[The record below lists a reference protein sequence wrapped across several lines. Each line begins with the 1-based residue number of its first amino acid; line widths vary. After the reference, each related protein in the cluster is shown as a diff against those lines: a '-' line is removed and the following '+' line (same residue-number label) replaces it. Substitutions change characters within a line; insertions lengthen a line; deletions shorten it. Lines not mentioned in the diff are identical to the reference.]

1 MPALSDRSFN
11 PKAWGKL
18 GLYAIGL
25 VILAILVWASS
36 IFFEK
41 FVENPRLLEKRFHDP
56 VGRVGMTSTR
66 IAHLGK
72 DAVPTLVGDMAS
84 NAPAE
89 RSKSLELLSG
99 IDDPRV
105 VPTLNGALKDRDI
118 GVRLTALAGLG
129 RTGKPEAA
137 AALWPLTQSDDD
149 LLRLRA
155 IVALGLCGGD
165 ADVAKLVAAALATNG
180 QERALFAWSAGRVQ
194 RRLQSL
200 KLNADKPEI
209 AGYVPPAPEYTSD
222 EQIHARQVDVDVL
235 TADIDAGKDIA
246 RNGVKLNELT
256 DVGFATWN
264 QGHQIAIQ
272 VLAVRG
278 PEKSLASA
286 GDALPMEP
294 VKPTAQKLQ
303 LDEKSPQ
310 PAP

>member
-25 VILAILVWASS
+25 ALVATLVWASS

-66 IAHLGK
+66 IAHLGA
-72 DAVPTLVGDMAS
+72 DAVPTLIGDMDRGSA
-84 NAPAE
+84 AE

-105 VPTLNGALKDRDI
+105 VPTLATALKDGDI

-129 RTGKPEAA
+129 RTGRPAA
-137 AALWPLTQSDDD
+137 AAAWWPLTQTDDD

-155 IVALGLCGGD
+155 IIALGLCGGE
-165 ADVAKLVAAALATNG
+165 ADVAKLVAAATAATG

-194 RRLQSL
+194 RRLASL
-200 KLNADKPEI
+200 KQNADKPEI
-209 AGYVPPAPEYTSD
+209 AGYVAPAPAYTND

-235 TADIDAGKDIA
+235 LADIDAGKDLAI
-246 RNGVKLNELT
+246 NGVKLNELT
-256 DVGFATWN
+256 DVGFATWD

-278 PEKSLASA
+278 PEKALAPA

-294 VKPTAQKLQ
+294 LKPSAQKLQ
-303 LDEKSPQ
+303 LEVKPPQ
-310 PAP
+310 PAL

>member
-25 VILAILVWASS
+25 GIVAVLVWSSS

-41 FVENPRLLEKRFHDP
+41 FVENPRLLAKRFNDP

-66 IAHLGK
+66 IAHLGAA
-72 DAVPTLVGDMAS
+72 AVPTLIGDMAS
-84 NAPAE
+84 GSAAE

-105 VPTLNGALKDRDI
+105 VPTLAGALKDQDA

-129 RTGKPEAA
+129 RTGRAEAA
-137 AALWPLTQSDDD
+137 ATLWPLTQSDDD
-149 LLRLRA
+149 MLRLRA
-155 IVALGLCGGD
+155 IIALGLCGNE
-165 ADVAKLVAAALATNG
+165 ADQAKLIKAAEATQG
-180 QERALFAWSAGRVQ
+180 QERALFAWAAGRVV
-194 RRLQSL
+194 RRVQSL

-222 EQIHARQVDVDVL
+222 EQIHARQVDIDVL
-235 TADIDAGKDIA
+235 LADIEQGKDLLT
-246 RNGVKLNELT
+246 NGVKLNELT

-278 PEKSLASA
+278 PERALSPG
-286 GDALPMEP
+286 GDALALEP

-303 LDEKSPQ
+303 LDEKPPQ

>member
-25 VILAILVWASS
+25 GVVATLVWASS

-41 FVENPRLLEKRFHDP
+41 FVENPRLLEKRFNDP

-66 IAHLGK
+66 IAHLGSA
-72 DAVPTLVGDMAS
+72 AVPTLVGDMERGSA
-84 NAPAE
+84 AE

-105 VPTLNGALKDRDI
+105 VPTLAAALKDGDA

-129 RTGKPEAA
+129 RTGKTEAA
-137 AALWPLTQSDDD
+137 AVLWTLTQSDDD
-149 LLRLRA
+149 MLRLRA
-155 IVALGLCGGD
+155 IIALGLCGNESD
-165 ADVAKLVAAALATNG
+165 LAKLIKAAQATDG
-180 QERALFAWSAGRVQ
+180 QERSLFAWSAGRLQ
-194 RRLQSL
+194 RRLASL
-200 KLNADKPEI
+200 KANADKPEI

-222 EQIHARQVDVDVL
+222 EQIHARQVDIDVL
-235 TADIDAGKDIA
+235 LADIEAGKDILQ
-246 RNGVKLNELT
+246 NGVKLNELT

-264 QGHQIAIQ
+264 QGHQIAVQ

-278 PEKSLASA
+278 PERAFASA

-303 LDEKSPQ
+303 LDEKPPQ

>member
-25 VILAILVWASS
+25 GIVAVLVWASS
-36 IFFEK
+36 VFFEK
-41 FVENPRLLEKRFHDP
+41 FVENPRLLDKRFHDP
-56 VGRVGMTSTR
+56 VGQVGMTSTR
-66 IAHLGK
+66 IAHLGAA
-72 DAVPTLVGDMAS
+72 AVPTLVADMGS
-84 NAPAE
+84 GAPAE

-105 VPTLNGALKDRDI
+105 VPTLAGALKDGDI

-129 RTGKPEAA
+129 RTGKLEAA
-137 AALWPLTQSDDD
+137 QALWPLTQSADD

-155 IVALGLCGGD
+155 IVALGLCGGE
-165 ADVAKLVAAALATNG
+165 ADVAKLVAAALATAG
-180 QERALFAWSAGRVQ
+180 QERALLAWSAGRVQ

-200 KLNADKPEI
+200 KANADKPEI
-209 AGYVPPAPEYTSD
+209 AGYVAPAPEYTSD
-222 EQIHARQVDVDVL
+222 EQIHARQVDIDML
-235 TADIDAGKDIA
+235 LADIDAGKDIA
-246 RNGVKLNELT
+246 KNGVKLNELT

-272 VLAVRG
+272 VLAVAG
-278 PEKSLASA
+278 PEKALAPT

-303 LDEKSPQ
+303 LDVKPPQ

>member
-11 PKAWGKL
+11 PQAWGKL

-25 VILAILVWASS
+25 GIVAVLVWASS
-36 IFFEK
+36 IAFEK
-41 FVENPRLLEKRFHDP
+41 FVENPRLLEKRFNDP
-56 VGRVGMTSTR
+56 VGRAGMTSSR
-66 IAHLGK
+66 ISHLGAE
-72 DAVPTLVGDMAS
+72 AVPTLVGDMKTGT
-84 NAPAE
+84 PAQ

-99 IDDPRV
+99 IDDSRV
-105 VPTLNGALKDRDI
+105 VPTLAGALLDGDV

-137 AALWPLTQSDDD
+137 KQLWPLTQSDDD

-155 IVALGLCGGD
+155 IVALGLCGGQED
-165 ADVAKLVAAALATNG
+165 IAKLVAAALATTG

-194 RRLQSL
+194 RRLASL

-209 AGYVPPAPEYTSD
+209 AGYVAPAPDYTND
-222 EQIHARQVDVDVL
+222 EQIHARQVDIDVL
-235 TADIDAGKDIA
+235 LADIEAGKDMA
-246 RNGVKLNELT
+246 QNGLKLNELT

-278 PEKSLASA
+278 PEKALASG

-294 VKPTAQKLQ
+294 AKPTAQKLQ
-303 LDEKSPQ
+303 MDAKVPQ
-310 PAP
+310 PVP